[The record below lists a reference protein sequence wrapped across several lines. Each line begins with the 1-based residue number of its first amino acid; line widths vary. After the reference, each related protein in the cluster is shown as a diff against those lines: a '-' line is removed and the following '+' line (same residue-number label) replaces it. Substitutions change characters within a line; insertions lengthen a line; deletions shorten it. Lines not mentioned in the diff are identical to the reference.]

1 MIIIDQNFSFSL
13 QKRASTKYCGGT
25 TILFSRH
32 HWNSIM
38 LIVNSNG
45 DTSLEKRHSNFHLSW
60 SSLTITCL
68 ILPDNGL
75 APLLDVAQDHPGQ
88 APPLLTSRARRS
100 RAGQQASTLL
110 CNCCRVSPSPQTLL
124 RPILPLTT
132 LPLPV
137 HHGLG
142 DAEDIVGG
150 VAAHGLEEGG
160 GVAPLEKVRSRAGSP
175 CPTSTIASILHPP
188 TPALYHSTHGGIF
201 HYSSLTFL
209 SIPASVAA
217 HTDQRRPPSHHNQEL
232 LFPGIWFWR
241 RINNIFWRPISL
253 LWTNWPPLGQTNLHS
268 CARVW
273 FVSAF
278 LPCTRSRSSSSH
290 ICL

>member
-1 MIIIDQNFSFSL
+1 MRKPLSSGQEWFLRPYFPLIRGFLLRSGLRFSFKLMIIIDQNFSFSL

-45 DTSLEKRHSNFHLSW
+45 DTSLGEKHSNTHLSW

-68 ILPDNGL
+68 VLPDNGL

-88 APPLLTSRARRS
+88 APPLLTSRAWRS
-100 RAGQQASTLL
+100 RTGKQASTLL
-110 CNCCRVSPSPQTLL
+110 CHRCRVSPSPQTLL

-188 TPALYHSTHGGIF
+188 TPALRD
-201 HYSSLTFL
+201 SLNSRRHLSLFL
-209 SIPASVAA
+209 SHFSSNSCLGRCTHRSTTTTLTSQSRAVIPWHLVLKE
-217 HTDQRRPPSHHNQEL
+217 NQQYFL
-232 LFPGIWFWR
+232 TP
-241 RINNIFWRPISL
+241 
-253 LWTNWPPLGQTNLHS
+253 H
-268 CARVW
+268 
-273 FVSAF
+273 FV
-278 LPCTRSRSSSSH
+278 
-290 ICL
+290 IVD